1 MKIFK
6 WMTSLLK
13 RKDGGANACAMSQ
26 VSDDDYTRPDAFVRT
41 WSLVDFAKKH
51 GKMQLGKFPA
61 FNNRESFLMCRFVDC
76 NNKYVYASVSS
87 QMQGITVDEIR
98 EGKDR
103 IRVGQLPNG
112 KYVLYDF
119 RFKSWEEVAL

>member
-1 MKIFK
+1 M
-6 WMTSLLK
+6 LK
-13 RKDGGANACAMSQ
+13 RKDGGANA
-26 VSDDDYTRPDAFVRT
+26 
-41 WSLVDFAKKH
+41 
-51 GKMQLGKFPA
+51 
-61 FNNRESFLMCRFVDC
+61 
-76 NNKYVYASVSS
+76 YASVSS
-87 QMQGITVDEIR
+87 QMQGITVGEIK